1 MSKMQL
7 AISGAAGRMGQTL
20 IRLARQMTSIEL
32 MGAIEAPGHS
42 AIGKDAGDLAG
53 IGHIGLPV
61 IDDALSIIVNAHALI
76 DFSTPEA
83 TVELTGLAAQARIV
97 HVIGTTALEARHL
110 AAIDASA
117 RHATI
122 IRAGNFSL
130 GVNLLTQLTRL
141 AADRLGEDFDIEI
154 VEMHHRHKVD
164 APSGTALMLG
174 EAAAQGRHAP
184 LEEICEHGRTGKT
197 GARQKGRIGF
207 SSVRGGG
214 IIGEHMVLFAGEGE
228 RLQLSHIAEDRS
240 IFARGAI
247 RAAEWGW
254 NEGKG
259 NMGPGQFSMAD
270 VLGFGRPQPNPA
282 PKLSLTK

>member
-1 MSKMQL
+1 MSRMQL

-20 IRLARQMTSIEL
+20 IRLAAQQREIEI

-42 AIGKDAGDLAG
+42 AIGRDAGELAG
-53 IGHIGLPV
+53 AGALGVPV
-61 IDDALSIIVNAHALI
+61 TDDALGVVVNANALI

-83 TVELTGLAAQARIV
+83 SVDLAGLAAQARIV
-97 HVIGTTALEARHL
+97 HVIGTTGLEAPHMAPIE
-110 AAIDASA
+110 AAA

-141 AADRLGEDFDIEI
+141 AAERLGEDFDIEI
-154 VEMHHRHKVD
+154 VEMHHRHKID

-174 EAAAQGRHAP
+174 EAAAQGRRVP
-184 LEEICEHGRTGKT
+184 LAEVSERGRNGIT
-197 GARQKGRIGF
+197 GARRKGRIGF

-214 IIGEHMVLFAGEGE
+214 IVGEHTVIFAGEGE
-228 RLQLSHIAEDRS
+228 RLQFTHIAEDRS
-240 IFARGAI
+240 IFARGAL

-259 NMGPGQFSMAD
+259 NRGPGLFSMAD
-270 VLGFGRPQPNPA
+270 VLGFSRPQPNTPR
-282 PKLSLTK
+282 LSLTN